1 VPIIGSEPGVALRS
15 WLFSIQRIA
24 RRNLLLL
31 FIGVLPSLVIA
42 TTVKADPAVT
52 VARGVAFVINEDPSN
67 PLGQRQAG
75 SVLWRT
81 DRIKTVGQP
90 DELVI
95 HAEVGIP
102 EMNMTMTMDLRRNTD
117 KSLPRSLL
125 VELKYVLP
133 RDMAGGSVISVPG
146 IMMKFAESVR
156 GTPLAAQSVK
166 IAEGSFLIGLSN
178 READRARN
186 LQLLKERAWFDIPM
200 IYANQH
206 RGILSI
212 EKSFRGEDIFYE
224 AMTAWER
231 PR

>member
-1 VPIIGSEPGVALRS
+1 VLIIGFEPRFAPRCRP
-15 WLFSIQRIA
+15 FSIQGVA
-24 RRNLLLL
+24 RRNLLLRFFAAL
-31 FIGVLPSLVIA
+31 AFLVIA
-42 TTVKADPAVT
+42 ASVRADPAVT

-75 SVLWRT
+75 SVLWRIN
-81 DRIKTVGQP
+81 RIKAIGQS

-95 HAEVGIP
+95 HAEIGIP
-102 EMNMTMTMDLRRNTD
+102 EMNMTVTIDLKRNTD
-117 KSLPRSLL
+117 KSLPASHL

-133 RDMAGGSVISVPG
+133 QDVAGGSVISVPG

-156 GTPLAAQSVK
+156 GTPLNAQSVK
-166 IAEGSFLIGLSN
+166 IVDGSFLIALSN
-178 READRARN
+178 QEVDRARN

-212 EKSFRGEDIFYE
+212 EKSFRGEDVFHE